1 MLMKPFVLKKK
12 KKKSEKSKFIL
23 RIQIY
28 FPTFKIMKY
37 VVVGGDGNILAG
49 GGWWWHSLV

>member
-1 MLMKPFVLKKK
+1 MTSFVNVDETFCPEKK

-28 FPTFKIMKY
+28 FPTLKIMKY
-37 VVVGGDGNILAG
+37 VNFK
-49 GGWWWHSLV
+49 